1 MTQPLGRPPRQPLS
15 IRAHELGLTLP
26 TVAALAAITTARL
39 KNYMQGQG
47 CPPDVADRLTAIL
60 GQDARALGLE
70 IAGPRSLG
78 VMRWC
83 RRVITTRHTR
93 AVAEACNVSLSTVQR
108 WRTPNSPGPNAE
120 QQAIIARITGHP
132 FTDPA
137 AVCAACG
144 QEIPDVP

>member
-26 TVAALAAITTARL
+26 TVAALAEITTARL

-47 CPPDVADRLTAIL
+47 CPLDVADRLTAIL
-60 GQDARALGLE
+60 GQDAEALGLKVT
-70 IAGPRSLG
+70 GPRSLA

-93 AVAEACNVSLSTVQR
+93 AVAEACGVSMDTVAR
-108 WRTPNSPGPNAE
+108 WRRPDHRGPTSDQMAVIAE
-120 QQAIIARITGHP
+120 ITGHP
-132 FTDPA
+132 YQDPA
-137 AVCAACG
+137 VCTTCG
-144 QEIPDVP
+144 QERL